1 MTINQ
6 AKRKLKIFTFLLM
19 FSLTSVIIRTEIY
32 PIEYEKLVEDNM
44 ALFLAKLII
53 LFSSCVS
60 VCGIVVSI
68 LHHNCSRN
76 RSCCGRPEARS
87 EMRACAQS
95 LTNKQK

>member
-1 MTINQ
+1 
-6 AKRKLKIFTFLLM
+6 M

-32 PIEYEKLVEDNM
+32 PIEYEKLTEDDM

-60 VCGIVVSI
+60 VGGIVVSL

-76 RSCCGRPEARS
+76 RSCCARPEARS
-87 EMRACAQS
+87 ERRACAQS
-95 LTNKQK
+95 LSIKQKQSSKSLHFF

>member
-1 MTINQ
+1 
-6 AKRKLKIFTFLLM
+6 M
-19 FSLTSVIIRTEIY
+19 FSLTGVIIRTEIY
-32 PIEYEKLVEDNM
+32 PIEIEMLVEDTI
-44 ALFLAKLII
+44 ALVFAKLII

-60 VCGIVVSI
+60 VGGIVVSL

-95 LTNKQK
+95 LSIKQK